1 MTAAEQWLERTLDDS
16 ANRRVVI
23 PEAFLAVDGIL
34 QILINVTGGL
44 VVYPKVIAARVT
56 AELPFMATEN
66 ILMAAVK
73 AGGNRQELHEKIR
86 LHSHAAAAQV
96 KKFGRP
102 NDLISR
108 LKADIAF
115 RKIDFEKVLD
125 PKHYIGRAPQQVDE
139 FIRDI
144 VTPLCRKYRK
154 ELSRKVTL
162 KV

>member
-1 MTAAEQWLERTLDDS
+1 
-16 ANRRVVI
+16 
-23 PEAFLAVDGIL
+23 
-34 QILINVTGGL
+34 
-44 VVYPKVIAARVT
+44 
-56 AELPFMATEN
+56 
-66 ILMAAVK
+66 
-73 AGGNRQELHEKIR
+73 
-86 LHSHAAAAQV
+86 AAAAQV

-115 RKIDFEKVLD
+115 SKINFEKVLD
-125 PKHYIGRAPQQVDE
+125 PEKYVGRAPQQVDE

-154 ELSRKVTL
+154 ELNRKVEL